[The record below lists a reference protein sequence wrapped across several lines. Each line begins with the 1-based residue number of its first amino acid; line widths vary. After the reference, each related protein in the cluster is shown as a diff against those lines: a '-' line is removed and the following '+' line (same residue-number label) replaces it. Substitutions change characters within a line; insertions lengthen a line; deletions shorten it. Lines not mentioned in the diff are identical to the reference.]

1 MESRRFVV
9 IGAGE
14 VGSYL
19 ARLLSQA
26 GHGVVVVEPD
36 PDRADAVGE
45 NLDVS
50 VVVGNGAHLPVLQR
64 AAVDRAEAVF
74 AVSSSDEANLVAS
87 LLAKRLGARRTVVRV
102 RVADD
107 VTQHRETYEREF
119 GADLLLS
126 TELLTTIRILDHI
139 RGHDTVAVEY
149 LAGGAIQLRK
159 VHLEEGSLLTRKPLR
174 HVELP
179 AGSLVVA
186 LERNGEVIVPSGSD
200 QAAAGD
206 DALVLALSEVIDRVE
221 RMLTAKP
228 RQPASVVLAGGGRT
242 GATVARALLGMN
254 LDVTLIERQRRR
266 AEELAANFPTLRV
279 LCGDATD
286 VGLLRSERVG
296 RADTLV
302 ALTGRDEQN
311 LMACL
316 VGHEVGVPQ
325 VVALVERAETLHLW
339 RRVGLVDV
347 VAPRVLAYERI
358 RAYIESGYEAS
369 ILSRHRGAA
378 VIERRLE
385 AASPAAGVALAEM
398 GAPRGLIV
406 GAVVRGDQ
414 AFVPRGRDRLEVGDT
429 VFLFAREEEL
439 DTVNLLFPGRDRT

>member
-1 MESRRFVV
+1 
-9 IGAGE
+9 
-14 VGSYL
+14 
-19 ARLLSQA
+19 
-26 GHGVVVVEPD
+26 
-36 PDRADAVGE
+36 
-45 NLDVS
+45 
-50 VVVGNGAHLPVLQR
+50 
-64 AAVDRAEAVF
+64 
-74 AVSSSDEANLVAS
+74 
-87 LLAKRLGARRTVVRV
+87 
-102 RVADD
+102 
-107 VTQHRETYEREF
+107 
-119 GADLLLS
+119 
-126 TELLTTIRILDHI
+126 LLTTIRILDLI

-149 LAGGAIQLRK
+149 LAGGQIQLRK

-186 LERNGEVIVPSGSD
+186 LERGGEVIVPSGSD

-206 DALVLALSEVIDRVE
+206 DALVLALSDVIDRVE

-242 GATVARALLGMN
+242 GATVARALIGMN

-266 AEELAANFPTLRV
+266 AEELAASFPTLRV

-296 RADTLV
+296 HADTLV

-316 VGHEVGVPQ
+316 VAHEVGVPQ

-347 VAPRVLAYERI
+347 VAPRALAYERI

-369 ILSRHRGAA
+369 ILSRHKGAA
-378 VIERRLE
+378 VLERRLE

-414 AFVPRGRDRLEVGDT
+414 AFVPRGRDRLEAGDT

>member
-1 MESRRFVV
+1 MDSKRFVV

-14 VGSYL
+14 VGTYL

-36 PDRADAVGE
+36 QERAEAVAE
-45 NLDVS
+45 ELDVS

-64 AAVDRAEAVF
+64 AAVERAEAVL

-87 LLAKRLGARRTVVRV
+87 LLAKRLGAQRTVVRV

-107 VTQHRETYEREF
+107 IIEHRDVYEQTF
-119 GADLLLS
+119 DADLLLS

-159 VHLEEGSLLTRKPLR
+159 ISLEQGSLLTLQPLKAIT
-174 HVELP
+174 LP
-179 AGSLVVA
+179 PGSLIVA
-186 LERNGEVIVPSGSD
+186 LERGGEVLVPGGSD

-206 DALVLALSEVIDRVE
+206 IALVLALSTVIDRVE
-221 RMLTAKP
+221 RLLTTKP
-228 RQPASVVLAGGGRT
+228 RQPGSVVLAGGGHT
-242 GATVARALLGMN
+242 AATVARALLGMQ
-254 LDVTLIERQRRR
+254 LDVTIIERQRRR
-266 AEELAANFPTLRV
+266 AEELAASFPAARV

-286 VGLLRSERVG
+286 VGLLRSERLG
-296 RADTLV
+296 HAGTLV
-302 ALTGRDEQN
+302 ALTGRDERN

-316 VGHEVGVPQ
+316 VAHELGVAQ

-339 RRVGLVDV
+339 ERVGLVDV
-347 VAPRVLAYERI
+347 VSPRVLAYERI

-369 ILSRHRGAA
+369 ILSRKKGAA
-378 VIERRLE
+378 VVERRLE
-385 AASPAAGVALAEM
+385 AASPAAGVTLAEM
-398 GAPRGLIV
+398 GAPRGIIV
-406 GAVVRGDQ
+406 GAVVRDGR
-414 AFVPRGRDRLEVGDT
+414 AFVPRGRDRLEEGDV
-429 VFLFAREEEL
+429 VFVFAREEEL
-439 DTVNLLFPGRDRT
+439 DTVQLLFPGRDRT